1 MSDTLMVTLILV
13 LYPDLVSL
21 MSDTLVVTLILV
33 VYPDLG
39 SLVSDT
45 LVVTLILV
53 VPGLSSLMSDI
64 LAVIF
69 ETNGIPCGA

>member
-1 MSDTLMVTLILV
+1 MTLILV
-13 LYPDLVSL
+13 VYPDLGSL

-39 SLVSDT
+39 SLMSDT

-53 VPGLSSLMSDI
+53 GCIPSSWFSD
-64 LAVIF
+64 V
-69 ETNGIPCGA
+69 